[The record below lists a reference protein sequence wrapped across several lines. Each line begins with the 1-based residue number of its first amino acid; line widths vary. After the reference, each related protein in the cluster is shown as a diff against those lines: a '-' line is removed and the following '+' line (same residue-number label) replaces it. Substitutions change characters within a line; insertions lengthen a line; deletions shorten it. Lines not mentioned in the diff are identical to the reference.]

1 MKKVLC
7 TMLAS
12 LVAVTA
18 MVGCNN
24 GGSTSST
31 GTTDSSS
38 KGNTTSS
45 SSTATTDDKGGET
58 ENGGVDLSKKVHLVM
73 WSSGTASRDHERVAD
88 KLSELAERDLNA
100 TLEWNRWADSS
111 KLNLLL
117 TSGEVID
124 LMYSANY
131 INYAVYA
138 AKGAYSVL
146 DDLVPSVSP
155 ALAEYVTEDMWNAT
169 RVNGNIYMVPCMW
182 PEYVPYGFLWREDL
196 RKKYDLPEIDLN
208 DLSTIEAYL
217 DCIMENEP
225 DMKPLAEVVS
235 SYGSLGSHFTTWEF
249 LDHKY
254 QWIDFRV
261 PYGLSIDYFDPTKV
275 TNWWETEEFSNDM
288 KMFKEWAD
296 KGYWS
301 RSSLANTESKQDQFE
316 AGTLAADLCFNAPSG
331 YANLV
336 ARVSASHP
344 DWELG
349 WYPMYRAKQLAT
361 PNHATQNGMSIP
373 ITSTD
378 PERAVLLLEKLVLD
392 EEWYDISQ
400 YGFEGE
406 HYNRTAD
413 GYYEAIGDASASGFA
428 REAGNLW
435 STRNTEFMLYPE
447 ATAKIL
453 TELNAEFDTYA
464 YPNIWTGFAEDTES
478 YQSERAALAN
488 VVTQYLPPIQA
499 GLVDDVDTAIDEL
512 LEKAEQAGL
521 SKVRDEYTK
530 QWLAYVDEMGL
541 AK

>member
-7 TMLAS
+7 AMLAS

-18 MVGCNN
+18 MVSCGNG

-31 GTTDSSS
+31 NNGG
-38 KGNTTSS
+38 GNT
-45 SSTATTDDKGGET
+45 STATSDKGGDSGT
-58 ENGGVDLSKKVHLVM
+58 TADSGVDISKKVNLVM
-73 WSSGTASRDHERVAD
+73 WTSGTAPRDQERVAD
-88 KLSELAERDLNA
+88 KLSEMLEKDINA
-100 TLEWNRWADSS
+100 TLEWNRYPDVQ

-124 LMYSANY
+124 LIYTANY
-131 INYAVYA
+131 QNYAVYA
-138 AKGAYSVL
+138 AKGAFNPL
-146 DDLVPSVSP
+146 DELIPSVSP
-155 ALAEYVTEDMWNAT
+155 ALQEYVTTDMWNAT
-169 RVNGNIYMVPCMW
+169 RVDGSIYMVPCMW

-217 DCIMENEP
+217 DCMMENEP
-225 DMKPLAEVVS
+225 DMKPLAEVVT

-261 PYGLSIDYFDPTKV
+261 PYGLSIDYFDPTNV
-275 TNWWETEEFSNDM
+275 TNWWETEDFANDM
-288 KMFKEWAD
+288 KLFKKWAD

-301 RSSLANTESKQDQFE
+301 RSSLANTETKQDQFE
-316 AGTLAADLCFNAPSG
+316 AGTLSADLCFNAPSG

-336 ARVSASHP
+336 ARVSAAHP

-373 ITSTD
+373 ITSPN
-378 PERAVLLLEKLVLD
+378 PERAVMLLEKLVLD
-392 EEWYDISQ
+392 EEYYDISQ

-406 HYNRTAD
+406 HYTRTAD
-413 GYYEAIGDASASGFA
+413 GYYEAIGEASASGFA

-447 ATAKIL
+447 TTAKIL

-464 YPNIWTGFAEDTES
+464 YPNLWTGFAEDTES
-478 YQSERAALAN
+478 YQTEKAALAN

-499 GLVDDVDTAIDEL
+499 GLVDDVDAAIAEL
-512 LEKAEQAGL
+512 LEKAEAAGL
-521 SKVRDEYTK
+521 SKVREEYTK

>member
-7 TMLAS
+7 AMLAS
-12 LVAVTA
+12 IVAVSALVSCGDKGSSSPSSTDT
-18 MVGCNN
+18 
-24 GGSTSST
+24 GSTAST
-31 GTTDSSS
+31 ASTDAGKTSDDGGNAGTT
-38 KGNTTSS
+38 
-45 SSTATTDDKGGET
+45 
-58 ENGGVDLSKKVHLVM
+58 VDISKKVNLVM
-73 WSSGTASRDHERVAD
+73 WSSGTAPRDQERVSE

-100 TLEWNRWADSS
+100 TLEWNRYPDIQ

-124 LMYSANY
+124 LIYTANY
-131 INYAVYA
+131 QNYAVYA
-138 AKGAYSVL
+138 AKGAFNEL
-146 DDLVPSVSP
+146 DELIPSVSP
-155 ALAEYVTEDMWNAT
+155 ALQEYVSTDMWNAT
-169 RVNGNIYMVPCMW
+169 RVNGKIYMVPCMW

-217 DCIMENEP
+217 DCMIENEP

-249 LDHKY
+249 LDSQYK
-254 QWIDFRV
+254 WIDFRV
-261 PYGLSIDYFDPTKV
+261 PYGLYIDYFEPTKV
-275 TNWWETEEFSNDM
+275 INWWETEDFANDM
-288 KMFKEWAD
+288 KLFKKWAD

-301 RSSLANTESKQDQFE
+301 RSSLANTETKQDQFE
-316 AGTLAADLCFNAPSG
+316 AGSLSADLCFNAPSG

-336 ARVSASHP
+336 ARVATSHP

-361 PNHATQNGMSIP
+361 PNHATQNGTSIP
-373 ITSTD
+373 ITSAN
-378 PERAVLLLEKLVLD
+378 PERAVMLLEKLILD

-413 GYYEAIGDASASGFA
+413 GYYEGIGDSAASGFP

-435 STRNTEFMLYPE
+435 NLRNPNFMLYPE
-447 ATAKIL
+447 TTAKVL

-464 YPNIWTGFAEDTES
+464 YPNLWTGFAEDTES
-478 YQSERAALAN
+478 YQTEKAALAN
-488 VVTQYLPPIQA
+488 VITQYLPPIQA
-499 GLVDDVDTAIDEL
+499 GLVDDVDTAIAEL
-512 LEKAEQAGL
+512 LEKAEAAGL
-521 SKVRDEYTK
+521 SKVREEYTK